1 MYYKVFKNTKKI
13 LYCILIGIL
22 VLLSTG
28 NDVLAVNYDND
39 GMSGSFYL
47 IAGAILLVITLLV
60 YLFNPSMFK

>member
-1 MYYKVFKNTKKI
+1 MRYVRSLISHTQEVQMIITRCIKKD
-13 LYCILIGIL
+13 L
-22 VLLSTG
+22 T
-28 NDVLAVNYDND
+28 YDND